1 MSETKLDYY
10 HQKKHVQVVP
20 LITEQLKTFDRR
32 KLGNFKKISEMLELM
47 ASVQP
52 AKRRFLSFTRK
63 NCKKSS
69 IKDSIENL
77 FCLIL

>member
-10 HQKKHVQVVP
+10 HQKKNVQVVP
-20 LITEQLKTFDRR
+20 LIAEQLKTFDR
-32 KLGNFKKISEMLELM
+32 KKIGNFKKISEMLELM

-63 NCKKSS
+63 NCKKSPT
-69 IKDSIENL
+69 KDSIENL
-77 FCLIL
+77 FYLIL